1 MKADSGESSMG
12 YSLDLRERVVGYVQ
26 EGGSPTTAA
35 QIFKVSRATVYRW
48 LNREDLR
55 PTKVKTRKRKIDLAA
70 LQQDVDQYPEARL
83 KERAQ
88 RFGVQPS
95 AIYYALRKLQITRK
109 KRVRVSRAGSR
120 RENSALQGL
129 EGMGSEVRE

>member
-1 MKADSGESSMG
+1 MS

-26 EGGSPTTAA
+26 EGGSPTAA
-35 QIFKVSRATVYRW
+35 ARMYKVSRATVYRW

-83 KERAQ
+83 KDRAQ

-95 AIYYALRKLQITRK
+95 AIYYALRKLKITRK
-109 KRVRVSRAGSR
+109 KELGYR
-120 RENSALQGL
+120 QQD
-129 EGMGSEVRE
+129 